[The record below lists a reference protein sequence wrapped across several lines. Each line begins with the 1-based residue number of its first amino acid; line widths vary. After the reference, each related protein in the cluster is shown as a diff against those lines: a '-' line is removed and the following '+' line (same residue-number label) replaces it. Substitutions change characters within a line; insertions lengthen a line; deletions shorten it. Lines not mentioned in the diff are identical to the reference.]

1 MADDVNVTVTSCVM
15 RVSNLDRSVQFY
27 CDIFSC
33 RVAVR
38 SDDIALLL
46 TPKGF
51 QIYLHL
57 KDEAA
62 PRGIGT
68 LGVQHLVWS
77 TDSRSD
83 LEQITERIAAYDPA
97 TYLHV
102 DDATGLTFV
111 DACGPDS
118 ERIIITYPGP
128 GELPRTAIAERLR
141 D

>member
-1 MADDVNVTVTSCVM
+1 MADDVNVTVASCVM
-15 RVSNLDRSVQFY
+15 RVSNLDRSVRFY

-57 KDEAA
+57 KESAT
-62 PRGIGT
+62 PRGIGA

-77 TDSRSD
+77 TDNESD
-83 LEQITERIAAYDPA
+83 LDRLRERIAAYDPA

-102 DDATGLTFV
+102 DEATGLTFL

-118 ERIIITYPGP
+118 ERIIITYPSP